1 MGLSVGFCSVAHLY
15 EQRSIERS
23 TSPLMA
29 VRSDVGSGL

>member
-1 MGLSVGFCSVAHLY
+1 MGLLVGFCSLANLY
-15 EQRSIERS
+15 EQRSTERS